1 MTSMSVIL
9 LIVGLGLLT
18 AGAEA
23 LVRGSSS
30 LARHLGLT
38 PLVIGL
44 TVVAF
49 GTSTPEMMVSVG
61 GSLQGHDDIAVGNV
75 IGSNIFNV
83 GLILA
88 VCALVSPIVIRL
100 GILKLDAPVVLALSV
115 LAAAVVASGEVS
127 RGLGTLFL
135 FLLFGY
141 TALSIWLA
149 RKQTSEPVGDEFET
163 GVPKPTRSLKMDV
176 ILIVAGLACLMIGS
190 KFFVDSSIDIARAFG
205 VSEAV
210 IGLTIVAAGTSM
222 PELATSLVAAIRK
235 QSDIVVGNILG
246 SNIFNIL
253 GILGLSAVAKPLQAP
268 NILPSDLWIMV
279 GFALVMLPLFWTG
292 RSLQRWE
299 GAVLLAGYVTYVCSR
314 WP

>member
-1 MTSMSVIL
+1 MESLIL

-23 LVRGSSS
+23 LVRGGSS

-49 GTSTPEMMVSVG
+49 GTSTPETIVSVG
-61 GSLQGHDDIAVGNV
+61 GSLQGHDDIAVGNI

-83 GLILA
+83 GLILG
-88 VCALVSPIVIRL
+88 VCALVSPIAIQL
-100 GILKLDAPVVLALSV
+100 GILKLDAPLVLALSV
-115 LAAAVVASGEVS
+115 LAAVVVILGEVS
-127 RGLGTLFL
+127 RGLGILFL
-135 FLLFGY
+135 VLLFGY
-141 TALSIWLA
+141 TAWSIWLA
-149 RKQTSEPVGDEFET
+149 RKQTSELVGNEFET
-163 GVPKPTRSLKMDV
+163 GVPKPTRSLKIDG
-176 ILIVAGLACLMIGS
+176 ILIVSGLACLMIGS
-190 KFFVDSSIDIARAFG
+190 KFLVKSSIDIAHAFG

-222 PELATSLVAAIRK
+222 PECATSLVAALRK
-235 QSDIVVGNILG
+235 QSDIAIGNILG
-246 SNIFNIL
+246 SNTFNIL

-268 NILPSDLWIMV
+268 NILPSDLYVMV

-299 GAVLLAGYVTYVCSR
+299 GGLLLAGYVTYVWSR